1 MGRRNSFAEMK
12 AEQAKMTA
20 SWKAEGR
27 LSEAWVVA
35 DPGIVEICSA
45 GVAFG
50 MEVGRRGRSDPPY
63 SPDEWRRALRGAV
76 GKAADLEEILERAKG
91 SILNKKDKE

>member
-1 MGRRNSFAEMK
+1 MARRSSFSEMK

-27 LSEAWVVA
+27 QSEAWAVA
-35 DPGIVEICSA
+35 DPEIVEIFSA

-50 MEVGRRGRSDPPY
+50 LEMGRRGRSDPAY
-63 SPDEWRRALRGAV
+63 SPDEWRKALREAV
-76 GKAADLEEILERAKG
+76 EKAADLEVKLEIAREAMQ
-91 SILNKKDKE
+91 KKPKE

>member
-1 MGRRNSFAEMK
+1 MK
-12 AEQAKMTA
+12 SEQEKMTA

-35 DPGIVEICSA
+35 DPEIVEIFTA

-50 MEVGRRGRSDPPY
+50 MEIGRRGHTDPAY
-63 SPDEWRRALRGAV
+63 SPDEWRKALREAV
-76 GKAADLEEILERAKG
+76 EKAAALEDELERATDSK
-91 SILNKKDKE
+91 LVKDKR

>member
-1 MGRRNSFAEMK
+1 MGQRSSFAEMK
-12 AEQAKMTA
+12 AEQAKLTA

-35 DPGIVEICSA
+35 DPEIVEIFSA

-50 MEVGRRGRSDPPY
+50 MEVGRRGQGDPPY

-76 GKAADLEEILERAKG
+76 EKAAAIEDKLERTKG
-91 SILNKKDKE
+91 AMPNKEDKE